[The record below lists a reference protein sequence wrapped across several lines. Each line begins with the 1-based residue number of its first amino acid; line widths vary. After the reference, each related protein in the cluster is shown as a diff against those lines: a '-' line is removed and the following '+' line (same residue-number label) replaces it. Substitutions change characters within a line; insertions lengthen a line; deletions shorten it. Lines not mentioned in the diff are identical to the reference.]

1 MYFIS
6 ADTPGTGD
14 RSGAMT
20 RPKILV
26 VEDEADIL
34 DVLEYTLAREGFRVL
49 STRDGTEAAGIAR
62 REAPRLVLLDLMLPG
77 LDGLEV
83 CRKLKS
89 DAVTRDIPVVMLT
102 AKGEESDIILGLGLG
117 ADDYVTKPFSPKELV
132 ARVKAVLRRGPLRD
146 DAVGDAR
153 LVFADLVIDP
163 ARHEVLVDGELTE
176 FTPTELRLLHLL
188 ASHPGRVFTRDQL
201 VSRVIGDGAYV
212 VHRNI
217 DVHVRGIRA
226 KLGRHRDL
234 VETVRGVGYR
244 FRDRQA

>member
-1 MYFIS
+1 
-6 ADTPGTGD
+6 
-14 RSGAMT
+14 MT

-49 STRDGTEAAGIAR
+49 STRDGSEAAAIAR

-83 CRKLKS
+83 CRKLKA

-132 ARVKAVLRRGPLRD
+132 ARVKAVLRRGPLRA
-146 DAVGDAR
+146 DAGGDAR
-153 LVFADLVIDP
+153 LIFADLVIDP
-163 ARHEVLVDGELTE
+163 ARHEVLVDGEATE

-217 DVHVRGIRA
+217 DVHVRGIRS

>member
-1 MYFIS
+1 
-6 ADTPGTGD
+6 
-14 RSGAMT
+14 MT

-34 DVLEYTLAREGFRVL
+34 DVLAYTLAREGFHVL
-49 STRDGTEAAGIAR
+49 STRDGGEAAAIAR

-83 CRKLKS
+83 CRKLKA

-102 AKGEESDIILGLGLG
+102 AKGEESDVVLGLGIG
-117 ADDYVTKPFSPKELV
+117 ADDYITKPFSPKELV
-132 ARVKAVLRRGPLRD
+132 ARVKAVLRRGPLRAD
-146 DAVGDAR
+146 EGADAR
-153 LVFADLVIDP
+153 LVFAGLVIDP
-163 ARHEVLVDGELTE
+163 ARHEVLVDGSPTE

-234 VETVRGVGYR
+234 VDTVRGVGYR